1 MQQNSIN
8 PDPDDPEFWLTWTE
22 FLLQENSN
30 YREKLYRKYYK
41 VLLIYF
47 QRQDDIS
54 AGELLTLR
62 SACQTVQPEER

>member
-8 PDPDDPEFWLTWTE
+8 PDPDDPGFWLIWTE

-47 QRQDDIS
+47 QRQDDMS

-62 SACQTVQPEER
+62 SLCQTVQPEER